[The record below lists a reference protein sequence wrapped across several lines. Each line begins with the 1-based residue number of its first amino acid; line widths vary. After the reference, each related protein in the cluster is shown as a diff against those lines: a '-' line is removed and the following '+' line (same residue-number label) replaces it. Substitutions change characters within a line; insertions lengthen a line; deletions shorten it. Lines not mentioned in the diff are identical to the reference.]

1 MGQMKIKSTCATAI
15 MLTALLMSLPLISK
29 TNDDIEEVVVT
40 ASLTPILRSRSGN
53 AVSILSKEQLKNH
66 ASVGITSLLR
76 DVPGFSV
83 SRVGVLGSQTQ
94 VRVRGAEANHLVVLF
109 DGVEANDPS
118 QGDEF
123 SWATVTAAD
132 IERIEIIR
140 GPQSSLRGSDA
151 VAGVVNIITPSAEKT
166 SFGFFLESGSRSTHH
181 TGFNLGLKQPDFDF
195 RLGLGHIESNGGNIA
210 RLGDEK
216 DGYQN
221 TTLTIKAGAK
231 INEQVR
237 VSFSARESD
246 GMNQYDADNNY
257 DGLVEDQDRQSNF
270 YSSTKRLQLDYSPT
284 GGYWRHKLMISRSI
298 NDNSAFAEGVKGN
311 ITASS
316 KDHYQYVGSVSFAY
330 GTKTLSFLAER
341 EQEDWMQRGDDPW
354 GDVNQDRER
363 DTDSLAVEYRI
374 DINDRLTMAASGRI
388 EDNSEFSNAKTFRTE
403 TTYRLSNQT
412 RVRGAFGTAIKNP
425 TFTERFGYYT
435 NFIGNPNLVPEKSR
449 SWELG
454 FDTEM
459 LDGNVTLSAT
469 IFDSQLANE
478 IDGFVYD
485 PTIFAFTA
493 GNIDLNSER
502 KGFELSFVANFWD
515 SLSISSAYTYTD
527 SKDGNSVS
535 EVRRPNHIASVNLG
549 WETTENLFFNANLQ
563 FTGDQTDVYYPPY
576 PEPSQVVIM
585 DDHTLLNLNI
595 NYSASDKFEIY
606 VNLDNALDK
615 DYEQVFGYKT
625 LGFGVSVGL
634 RYSL

>member
-1 MGQMKIKSTCATAI
+1 
-15 MLTALLMSLPLISK
+15 MLTATLMSLPLISK
-29 TNDDIEEVVVT
+29 TNGDIEEVVVT
-40 ASLTPILRSRSGN
+40 ASLTPITRSRSGN
-53 AVSILSKEQLKNH
+53 AVSILNKEQVKNQ
-66 ASVGITSLLR
+66 ASVGITGLLR

-123 SWATVTAAD
+123 NWATVTAAD

-151 VAGVVNIITPSAEKT
+151 IAGVVNIITPSAEKT

-181 TGFNLGLKQPDFDF
+181 TGVNLGLKQPDFDV
-195 RLGLGHIESNGGNIA
+195 RLGLANIESNGGNIA

-237 VSFSARESD
+237 FSFSARESD
-246 GMNQYDADNNY
+246 GMNQYDADNDY

-270 YSSTKRLQLDYSPT
+270 YSSNARLKVDYSSLD
-284 GGYWRHKLMISRSI
+284 GLWRHKLSISRST
-298 NDNSAFAEGVKGN
+298 NDSSAFVDGVEGN
-311 ITASS
+311 ITASI
-316 KDHYQYVGSVSFAY
+316 KDQYQYVGSVSFAD

-341 EQEDWMQRGDDPW
+341 DREDWEQRGDDPW

-363 DTDSLAVEYRI
+363 DTDSVAVEYRI
-374 DINDRLTMAASGRI
+374 DINNQLTMAVSGRI
-388 EDNSEFSNAKTFRTE
+388 EDNSEFKNAKTFRAE
-403 TTYRLSNQT
+403 TTYRLSDQT
-412 RVRGAFGTAIKNP
+412 RIRGAFGTAIKNP

-435 NFIGNPNLVPEKSR
+435 NFIGNPNLVPEESR

-454 FDTEM
+454 FDTKM
-459 LDGNVTLSAT
+459 LDSNLTLSAT
-469 IFDSQLANE
+469 VFNSELANE

-485 PTIFAFTA
+485 PAIFAFTS
-493 GNIDLNSER
+493 GNTNSNSER
-502 KGFELSFVANFWD
+502 KGLELSFAANLWD
-515 SLSISSAYTYTD
+515 SLSISSAYTYTESRDGD
-527 SKDGNSVS
+527 SVD
-535 EVRRPNHIASVNLG
+535 EIRRPRNIASANLS
-549 WETTENLFFNANLQ
+549 WEATEKLSLNASLQ

-576 PEPSQVVIM
+576 PEPSQVVTM
-585 DDHTLLNLNI
+585 EDHTLCHLNI
-595 NYSASDKFEIY
+595 NYIASNKMEFY
-606 VNLDNALDK
+606 VNLENAFDE
-615 DYEQVFGYKT
+615 DYEEVFGYQT
-625 LGFGVSVGL
+625 LGFGASVGL